1 MSYVMGHPNLVAR
14 DLPLNVR
21 VFLERL
27 EDILGRFG
35 HGIVANDHL
44 AAKEKSNRISKNVRD
59 P

>member
-1 MSYVMGHPNLVAR
+1 MGHPNLVAR